1 MTDTT
6 LFNSGGTNLEEDYVS
21 HGRGTVDFL
30 DGIFDWVTW
39 EHRFLFNPPAAQIL
53 SGTLTLSLRDD
64 AREGDGGFLDWKNEY
79 AFVWTESGAWDF
91 GEVDAG
97 DTTYGV
103 NVVDALADG
112 AFRVSIVSVWGD
124 FYIDQSELRI
134 NYTPVPEPTTTL
146 LLGLGLVGLAG
157 VRRKFKQ

>member
-1 MTDTT
+1 M
-6 LFNSGGTNLEEDYVS
+6 
-21 HGRGTVDFL
+21 
-30 DGIFDWVTW
+30 
-39 EHRFLFNPPAAQIL
+39 
-53 SGTLTLSLRDD
+53 
-64 AREGDGGFLDWKNEY
+64 
-79 AFVWTESGAWDF
+79 
-91 GEVDAG
+91 DAG

-157 VRRKFKQ
+157 VRRKKSREVADGRVTEESLCESLTRP